1 MELNYTKNKNSE
13 LFNELSNE
21 SLVNIKTLQNYIP
34 IYCLFFDLND
44 KNYNSINL
52 NTYYKLTS
60 IKSKFTYSKFSGT
73 IKDNSNNSIDTK
85 IFFKYSPLI
94 DPIKFMTG
102 KYDNSYNILKLPK
115 IKNDKDVIEKILD
128 KNNSAYSDSFFSFL
142 SSLLLNKFNFL
153 NGIDFYGSFLG
164 IKNNFIVNIEDDLEY
179 LDDSDF
185 FHKYNNKLFNILDN
199 DNCKNY
205 FNNTKKNKQALKID
219 NSIYEKELHICE
231 LDKEN
236 DENNLSNIEIEYT
249 TNLHDKKKIKTNELN
264 NSEKSCSSRYSNTN
278 STNDEDSESE
288 ISDDSSN
295 EYDSSDAD
303 DEILANI
310 LEFPVQT
317 IALECCDDTLD
328 SYIMNNKKL
337 SDDEWESIVL
347 QVIFTLIVYQK
358 VFDFTHNDLHSNN
371 IVYKETDKK
380 YLYYKYDNKHYKVP
394 TYGKIY
400 KIIDFGRA
408 IYKYKGNIICS
419 DSYAIDGDAHTQY
432 NTEPYFNENKPRLE
446 PNYSFD
452 LCRLGCSLFDYLIDN
467 VDDIHKLKSP
477 IKKLIIQWVYD
488 DSNKNILYKNNGSE
502 RYPDFKLY
510 KMIART
516 VHKHNPSNVIKNSI
530 FEKNILSKKRINN
543 QSAILNIDNLP
554 ILK

>member
-21 SLVNIKTLQNYIP
+21 NLVNIKNLQNYIP
-34 IYCLFFDLND
+34 IYSLFFDLND

-52 NTYYKLTS
+52 NTFYKLNS
-60 IKSKFTYSKFSGT
+60 IISKLTYSKFNGT
-73 IKDNSNNSIDTK
+73 IKDNSNNSINTK

-94 DPIKFMTG
+94 DPIKYMTG

-115 IKNDKDVIEKILD
+115 IKNDKDIIEKILD
-128 KNNSAYSDSFFSFL
+128 INNSAYSDSFFSFL
-142 SSLLLNKFNFL
+142 SSLLLHNFNFL

-164 IKNNFIVNIEDDLEY
+164 IKNNFIVDIEDDLEY

-199 DNCKNY
+199 DSCKNY

-219 NSIYEKELHICE
+219 DNIYQKKLDIYE
-231 LDKEN
+231 LDKDN
-236 DENNLSNIEIEYT
+236 YENNLSNIEIEYT
-249 TNLHDKKKIKTNELN
+249 NNLQDKKKIKTNELN
-264 NSEKSCSSRYSNTN
+264 STENSCSSRYSNTN
-278 STNDEDSESE
+278 SSKNEDSEYETSDE
-288 ISDDSSN
+288 SSNEDDSS
-295 EYDSSDAD
+295 SVD

-317 IALECCDDTLD
+317 IALECCEDTLD
-328 SYIMNNKKL
+328 SYIINSKKI

-347 QVIFTLIVYQK
+347 QIIFTLIVYQK
-358 VFDFTHNDLHSNN
+358 VFDFTHNDLHTNN

-419 DSYAIDGDAHTQY
+419 DSYAVDGDAHTQY

-452 LCRLGCSLFDYLIDN
+452 LCRLGCSLFDYFIEN
-467 VDDIHKLKSP
+467 IDDIHKLKSP
-477 IKKLIIQWVYD
+477 IKKIITEWVYD

-516 VHKHNPSNVIKNSI
+516 VHKHNPINVIKNSI
-530 FEKNILSKKRINN
+530 FEKHILPKKKINN
-543 QSAILNIDNLP
+543 QSAILNIDDLP